1 MKITFPYTGIT
12 KWIPL
17 LFVLLA
23 TGVSQA
29 QNYPSQEKYG
39 QNRIQERKFDWKF
52 LRTSNFEVYFHQGS
66 RGISNMAAEM
76 AEVEFDRITN
86 ILGYTPYNR
95 VKLFLYSSPAE
106 LIQSNMGLASF
117 GDLADNEL
125 DMAHSRIEVGYTGD
139 QLSFRKKLVYEISQV
154 FIYDMLYG
162 GNIKDALQSSLLLNL
177 PEWYMNGLSAYIADG
192 WSPEMNDFIREM
204 AKTNRLRKPSLF
216 EGEEAKKVGQSIWNY
231 IAENYSRD
239 HISNI
244 LNLTRI
250 IRTEQTSITST
261 LGTPTYARFLKG
273 WRDYYEGINQKA
285 SDNFKDPAV
294 DLVYSVGKSNSVANK
309 PELKISADK
318 KFLAVTELN
327 KKRYKV
333 TVIETETGR
342 KRVIRQGQSVSSGDQ
357 NTMIAPKIAWSKNNS
372 LMILALEDKGYNYYL
387 FEEVDAKKPKLKVK
401 RSLRGLDYIQD
412 MDLSQDGSMMA
423 VSADKR
429 GNNDIYLIN
438 VPRASAIPLTN
449 DNFDDLNPRFVGSS
463 TRKVV
468 FASNRTDDTLK
479 ARKVSA
485 SAIHTTLRLYEHN
498 GTPRDGKIT
507 LLVDSLGK
515 RLVPVLANEEEVFFL
530 SDVKGINNL
539 FKLNRSSESV
549 NQVTNYLTG
558 IYSASLTK
566 DGAAGIAYTRLGGH
580 SVEGVFLKSINLNQS
595 YDSPVLAK
603 NRIVSQAATTAQP
616 VDSVIKTEAV
626 AVQPSKI
633 ELAEGEVD
641 TENYEFDVDV
651 LKEFESLRRRG
662 TFATTPA
669 PALRNRKRENISING
684 PYNYKG
690 LFMVTDASS
699 EWRIDPIRPSR
710 NNFGLL
716 QSVSMN
722 DLLENHILKAGIF
735 INTGFKDSDIFAEYT
750 NNTYK
755 VDFGVRVD
763 RRSLYF
769 FNETYAEERY
779 RFNQI
784 SLSASYPF
792 SKYARFT
799 IKPIFAQGRII
810 NLQSVFAGLIPDV
823 VENYGGISGELV
835 YDNSVVNGM
844 NMREGNRFKIR
855 YETYMGFGNENAGF
869 NRLTLDLR
877 RYQKI
882 HRDVILAGR
891 ISMSHSGGKS
901 PKQNVMGGMENWIG
915 QRKENR
921 SEEGHPLD
929 FTQHNL
935 DIFFTHFAQNLRGF
949 NLNRLSGTSYFLF
962 NAELRVPLIKYLYRG
977 PITSGFLRNFQ
988 VVGFSDIGTAW
999 TGAGPFSEE
1008 NSLNTTIIGR
1018 PGDLFTASVTDFR
1031 NPFLIGYG
1039 VGVRTMIFGI
1049 YGKFDYAWGL
1059 DNQVVGKPIPY
1070 LTLGYDF

>member
-1 MKITFPYTGIT
+1 MKITFPYTGIS

-17 LFVLLA
+17 LFILIT
-23 TGVSQA
+23 TGVLQA

-39 QNRIQERKFDWKF
+39 ENRVQERKFDWKF

-106 LIQSNMGLASF
+106 LIQSNIGLASF
-117 GDLADNEL
+117 GDLADTEL

-177 PEWYMNGLSAYIADG
+177 PEWYMNGLSAYIAEG
-192 WSPEMNDFIREM
+192 WSPEMNDFMREM

-216 EGEEAKKVGQSIWNY
+216 EGEDAKKVGQSIWNY

-285 SDNFKDPAV
+285 SENYKDPEV
-294 DLVYSVGKSNSVANK
+294 DMSYAIGKSNSVINK

-318 KFLAVTELN
+318 KFLAVSELN

-333 TVIETETGR
+333 TVIETETGK
-342 KRVIRQGQSVSSGDQ
+342 KRVIRQGQSVSAGDIK
-357 NTMIAPKIAWSKNNS
+357 TMTAPKIAWSKTNG
-372 LMILALEDKGYNYYL
+372 LMILALEDKGYNYYM

-401 RSLRGLDYIQD
+401 RSLRGLDFIQD
-412 MDLSQDGSMMA
+412 MDISHDGSMMA

-449 DNFDDLNPRFVGSS
+449 DSYDDLHPRFVGNS

-468 FASNRTDDTLK
+468 FASNRTDDSLK
-479 ARKVSA
+479 TSKTSVSA
-485 SAIHTTLRLYEHN
+485 INTTLRLYEHN

-539 FKLNRSSESV
+539 FKLNRSSETVS
-549 NQVTNYLTG
+549 QVTNYLTG

-566 DGAAGIAYTRLGGH
+566 EGAGGIAYTRLGGH
-580 SVEGVFLKSINLNQS
+580 SVEGIYLKSINLNQS
-595 YDSPVLAK
+595 YNSPVLAK
-603 NRIVSQAATTAQP
+603 NRLISEPAVTRTP
-616 VDSVIKTEAV
+616 TDTVINSAPV
-626 AVQPSKI
+626 AVQPQKI
-633 ELAEGEVD
+633 ELSEGEVD
-641 TENYEFDVDV
+641 TENYEFDEDV

-669 PALRNRKRENISING
+669 PALRNRKRF
-684 PYNYKG
+684 YQR
-690 LFMVTDASS
+690 T
-699 EWRIDPIRPSR
+699 
-710 NNFGLL
+710 L
-716 QSVSMN
+716 Q
-722 DLLENHILKAGIF
+722 LQ
-735 INTGFKDSDIFAEYT
+735 
-750 NNTYK
+750 
-755 VDFGVRVD
+755 
-763 RRSLYF
+763 
-769 FNETYAEERY
+769 
-779 RFNQI
+779 RF
-784 SLSASYPF
+784 
-792 SKYARFT
+792 
-799 IKPIFAQGRII
+799 
-810 NLQSVFAGLIPDV
+810 V
-823 VENYGGISGELV
+823 
-835 YDNSVVNGM
+835 
-844 NMREGNRFKIR
+844 
-855 YETYMGFGNENAGF
+855 
-869 NRLTLDLR
+869 
-877 RYQKI
+877 
-882 HRDVILAGR
+882 H
-891 ISMSHSGGKS
+891 
-901 PKQNVMGGMENWIG
+901 
-915 QRKENR
+915 
-921 SEEGHPLD
+921 
-929 FTQHNL
+929 
-935 DIFFTHFAQNLRGF
+935 
-949 NLNRLSGTSYFLF
+949 
-962 NAELRVPLIKYLYRG
+962 
-977 PITSGFLRNFQ
+977 
-988 VVGFSDIGTAW
+988 
-999 TGAGPFSEE
+999 
-1008 NSLNTTIIGR
+1008 
-1018 PGDLFTASVTDFR
+1018 GD
-1031 NPFLIGYG
+1031 
-1039 VGVRTMIFGI
+1039 
-1049 YGKFDYAWGL
+1049 
-1059 DNQVVGKPIPY
+1059 
-1070 LTLGYDF
+1070 